1 MEKKTEKCLKVSN
14 DKRPS
19 AERTGDRLQTS
30 IATRKKNV
38 KEEEEEKKWPRN
50 VDEFESVRPSEILG
64 LCDGR
69 VIHPGAWNACSYTTN
84 RMAD

>member
-38 KEEEEEKKWPRN
+38 KEEEEEKKKLAQ
-50 VDEFESVRPSEILG
+50 E
-64 LCDGR
+64 C
-69 VIHPGAWNACSYTTN
+69 
-84 RMAD
+84 